1 MLEKLQEFNDCI
13 REAIEIIISI
23 RGYAEVRIFDIF
35 DTKYMSKKDVFTKKN
50 ITSEGKNA
58 IFYGD
63 ISRKYD
69 CFAQEIINRID
80 DEAYGRA
87 TKVKKGQILVNLEDF
102 DNKDIG
108 RCVLYKNNIPAAI
121 NGNVLLLTLKDT
133 FRNIID
139 LRYISFYL
147 NYKDTVRDYIYKKSA
162 GEKVKRLKK
171 LDFENVLI
179 NIPSLEIQKQT
190 VNNFIELK
198 RQFEDDISEI
208 ERKIKLIDGYSK
220 VYIESILNFKRNN
233 NIEELN

>member
-1 MLEKLQEFNDCI
+1 
-13 REAIEIIISI
+13 
-23 RGYAEVRIFDIF
+23 
-35 DTKYMSKKDVFTKKN
+35 MSKKDVFTKKN
-50 ITSEGKNA
+50 ITSDGKNA

-80 DEAYGRA
+80 DEAYERA
-87 TKVKKGQILVNLEDF
+87 TKIEKEQILVNLEDF
-102 DNKDIG
+102 GYEDIG
-108 RCVLYKNNIPAAI
+108 RCILYQNDIPAAV

-147 NYKDTVRDYIYKKSA
+147 NYKDKVRDYIYKKSA

-171 LDFENVLI
+171 SDFENILI

-198 RQFEDDISEI
+198 RQFEDDVAEI
-208 ERKIKLIDGYSK
+208 KRKIKLIDEYSK
-220 VYIESILNFKRNN
+220 VHLKKILKFK
-233 NIEELN
+233 ELEGQL

>member
-1 MLEKLQEFNDCI
+1 MLQKLQEFNECI

-35 DTKYMSKKDVFTKKN
+35 DIKYMSKKDVFTKKN

-69 CFAQEIINRID
+69 CFAQEVINRID
-80 DEAYGRA
+80 DESYEKA
-87 TKVKKGQILVNLEDF
+87 TKIEKGQILVNLEDF
-102 DNKDIG
+102 GYEDIG
-108 RCVLYKNNIPAAI
+108 RCILYQNNIPAAI

-133 FRNIID
+133 FKNIID

-171 LDFENVLI
+171 LDFENMLI
-179 NIPSLEIQKQT
+179 TIPTLGVQNKIT
-190 VNNFIELK
+190 DNFIKLK
-198 RQFEDDISEI
+198 RQFENNITEL
-208 ERKIKLIDGYSK
+208 EEKIKIVNENSK
-220 VYIESILNFKRNN
+220 VYMEHIFKFN
-233 NIEELN
+233 

>member
-1 MLEKLQEFNDCI
+1 
-13 REAIEIIISI
+13 
-23 RGYAEVRIFDIF
+23 
-35 DTKYMSKKDVFTKKN
+35 MSKKDVFTKKN
-50 ITSEGKNA
+50 ITSDGKNA

-108 RCVLYKNNIPAAI
+108 RCVLYQNNIPAAI
-121 NGNVLLLTLKDT
+121 NGNVLLLTLKNS
-133 FRNIID
+133 FKGIID
-139 LRYISFYL
+139 LRYIAFL
-147 NYKDTVRDYIYKKSA
+147 INYKDTIRNYIYQKSA

-220 VYIESILNFKRNN
+220 VYVESILNFKRNN